1 MEQNTHP
8 LIDMDAVNKDITY
21 RTAEVAFP
29 NYEYYLAQARQ
40 IAEYIN
46 NVELTEDTIKEAK
59 TTLAAARKVADGLD
73 RKRID
78 LKKQLLGNFNVFE
91 NQIREIQAVV
101 SSAESELRG
110 KVKELDDLQREQKK
124 EKVAEIWD
132 KRFPQYKLA
141 KFTGSY
147 EAFVKW
153 LQPSFLN
160 KNVSMKAVEQS
171 MTDWLEERES
181 DITACEG
188 MGEEYLTEY
197 LSCYHLPT
205 AITAVQ
211 ARQTRAAAIKEALSD
226 AKNAEWVDDFDEE
239 IDVDSEVAIFTISGK
254 ANIALAERLLTE
266 NGIKFH
272 KQ

>member
-1 MEQNTHP
+1 MEQKTYP
-8 LIDMDAVNKDITY
+8 LLDMDAVNKDITY
-21 RTAEVAFP
+21 RIADVAFP
-29 NYEYYLAQARQ
+29 NYEYYLAQAKQ
-40 IAEYIN
+40 IAEFIS
-46 NVELTEDTIKEAK
+46 NVDLNEDTIKEAK

-78 LKKQLLGNFNVFE
+78 LKRQLLGNFSVFE
-91 NQIREIQAVV
+91 GQIREIQAVV

-110 KVKELDDLQREQKK
+110 KVRELEELQREQKK
-124 EKVAEIWD
+124 DKIAEIWD

-141 KFTGSY
+141 KFAGSY

-188 MGEEYLTEY
+188 MGEEYLNEY
-197 LSCYHLPT
+197 LTCYHLPT
-205 AITAVQ
+205 TITTVQ
-211 ARQTRAAAIKEALSD
+211 ERQKRAMAIKEAMSD
-226 AKNAEWVDDFDEE
+226 AKAAEWVDGFDDEV
-239 IDVDSEVAIFTISGK
+239 DVDSEVAIFTISGK

>member
-1 MEQNTHP
+1 MEQNNHP

-40 IAEYIN
+40 IAEFIN
-46 NVELTEDTIKEAK
+46 SIDLTEDNIKEAK

-78 LKKQLLGNFNVFE
+78 LKKQLLGNFSVFE
-91 NQIREIQAVV
+91 GQIRQIQSVV
-101 SSAESELRG
+101 SAAESDLRE
-110 KVKELDDLQREQKK
+110 KVKELDELQREQKK
-124 EKVAEIWD
+124 EKIAEIWD
-132 KRFPQYKLA
+132 KRFPQYTLA
-141 KFTGSY
+141 KYAGSY
-147 EAFVKW
+147 ETFVKW

-160 KNVSMKAVEQS
+160 KNVSMKAVEQY
-171 MTDWLEERES
+171 MVDWLEERES
-181 DITACEG
+181 DIKACTN
-188 MGEEYLTEY
+188 MGDEYLTEY
-197 LSCYHLPT
+197 MLTYHLPT
-205 AITAVQ
+205 AITSVQ
-211 ARQTRAAAIKEALSD
+211 QRAERAKAIAEARAD
-226 AKNAEWVDDFDEE
+226 AKTEWVDDLDDD
-239 IDVDSEVAIFTISGK
+239 DVEEVAVFTISGK

>member
-1 MEQNTHP
+1 MEQKTYP
-8 LIDMDAVNKDITY
+8 LLDMDAVNKDITY
-21 RTAEVAFP
+21 HIADVAFP
-29 NYEYYLAQARQ
+29 NYEYYLGQAKQ

-46 NVELTEDTIKEAK
+46 NVELTEDSVKEAK

-78 LKKQLLGNFNVFE
+78 LKKQLLGNFSEFE
-91 NQIREIQAVV
+91 SQIREIQAVV
-101 SSAESELRG
+101 SSAESDLREKVREL
-110 KVKELDDLQREQKK
+110 EELQREQKK
-124 EKVAEIWD
+124 DKIAEIWD

-141 KFTGSY
+141 KFAGSY

-205 AITAVQ
+205 TITTVQ
-211 ARQTRAAAIKEALSD
+211 ERQKRATAIKEAMSD
-226 AKNAEWVDDFDEE
+226 AKAAEWVDGIDDE
-239 IDVDSEVAIFTISGK
+239 VDDGAEVGIFMVFGT
-254 ANIALAERLLTE
+254 ANIALTERLLTE
-266 NGIKFH
+266 NGIDFH

>member
-1 MEQNTHP
+1 MEQKTYP
-8 LIDMDAVNKDITY
+8 LLDMDAVNKDITY
-21 RTAEVAFP
+21 RIADVAFP
-29 NYEYYLAQARQ
+29 NYEYYLEQAKK

-46 NVELTEDTIKEAK
+46 NVDLTEETVKEAK

-78 LKKQLLGNFNVFE
+78 LKKQLLGNFSQFE
-91 NQIREIQAVV
+91 AQIREIQSVV
-101 SSAESELRG
+101 SAAESDLRE
-110 KVKELDDLQREQKK
+110 KVKELDEQQREQKK
-124 EKVAEIWD
+124 DKIAEIWD

-141 KFTGSY
+141 KFAGSY

-188 MGEEYLTEY
+188 MGDEYLTEY
-197 LSCYHLPT
+197 LLTYHLPT
-205 AITAVQ
+205 TITTVQ
-211 ARQTRAAAIKEALSD
+211 ERQKRAMALKEAMSD
-226 AKNAEWVDDFDEE
+226 TKSEWVDDFDDEVEEE
-239 IDVDSEVAIFTISGK
+239 IAVFTISGK
-254 ANIALAERLLTE
+254 ANIALTERLLTE
-266 NGIKFH
+266 NGIEFH